1 MNLQE
6 AKKIY
11 FRLVQDYNLFFTS
24 VKNPMAYSVMF
35 DSKGNYYRYGLIP
48 DLAELLEEKD
58 KQAVVEFTESI
69 FKGIEEYYNK
79 RSELSDKMSEIFSNK
94 FLTSRQKEAQAQ
106 KLHDEVITALNK
118 LVKKNQKLNEKQ
130 EKEFN
135 SICAILKQ
143 VKGTLGK
150 FVDSDIIPNELNL
163 YGHCYEC
170 LEENYSLE
178 FADQLYKPELEL
190 SKRDYWYYQRKG
202 EEQSFSRHNERLF
215 SEIGHLRGWKLQ
227 EYWQGKGFESET
239 EWLVQNH
246 EDMKEQEELE
256 HIEDLKK
263 ELAYEQMMKSEDGS
277 GLFKRILK
285 GITNAT
291 N

>member
-11 FRLVQDYNLFFTS
+11 FRLAQDYNLFFTS
-24 VKNPMAYSVMF
+24 VKNPMAYSVIF
-35 DSKGNYYRYGLIP
+35 NSKGNYYRYGLIP
-48 DLAELLEEKD
+48 DLAELLEED
-58 KQAVVEFTESI
+58 KQAVVDFTESI
-69 FKGIEEYYNK
+69 FNGIEEYHNK

-94 FLTSRQKEAQAQ
+94 FLTSRQKEVQAQ
-106 KLHDEVITALNK
+106 KLHDEIITTLNK

-143 VKGTLGK
+143 VKETLGK
-150 FVDSDIIPNELNL
+150 FVDSDIIPDKLNL

-170 LEENYSLE
+170 LEESYSVE
-178 FADQLYKPELEL
+178 FADQLYTPELEL
-190 SKRDYWYYQRKG
+190 SKRNFWYYQRKG
-202 EEQSFSRHNERLF
+202 EGQSYGRHTEQLF
-215 SEIGHLRGWKLQ
+215 SEIGHLSGWKLQ
-227 EYWQGKGFESET
+227 EYWQGKGFESEE
-239 EWLVQNH
+239 EWLAQNH
-246 EDMKEQEELE
+246 EDMKEQEELKY
-256 HIEDLKK
+256 IEDLKK
-263 ELAYEQMMKSEDGS
+263 ELAYEQMMKSEDGN